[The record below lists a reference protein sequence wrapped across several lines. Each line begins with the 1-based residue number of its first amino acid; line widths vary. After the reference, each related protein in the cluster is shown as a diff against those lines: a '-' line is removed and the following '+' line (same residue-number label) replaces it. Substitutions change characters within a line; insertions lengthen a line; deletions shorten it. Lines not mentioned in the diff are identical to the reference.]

1 MKQPKRIAVVGGG
14 TAGYVAAL
22 ILKARLNCEVDLIYS
37 NRIGIVGVGEGS
49 TEHWAEFLRHINVTP
64 HEVVRECD
72 ATVKIGIMFQ
82 NWAKE
87 DYLHSIQGGFAHTT
101 GMTPTVYLKM
111 IMDGATSK
119 EIGSPH
125 IWDNKFEVPYLT
137 EGPAFQSNQ
146 FHFNTNSLNNWLQR
160 KARQFGINLI
170 EDEILDVTLNEQGEV
185 SIIRGEK
192 ATYQYDFYI
201 DATGFKRLLINKV
214 GGKWNSYS
222 KYLKMKS
229 AIAFATPDP
238 EEYNM
243 WTVARA
249 MDYGWNF
256 RIPTWG
262 RQGNGY
268 IFDSDYITAEQAK
281 MEIEKLYGHEIEV
294 GKTFNF
300 DSGALH
306 EPWIKNVV
314 AIGLSANFVEP
325 MEASSIG
332 SSIQQSFLLMHM
344 LSGYDEKTIKKYN
357 KSINEMTDNIRDFIA
372 LHYVTQKDH
381 TQFWKDIQDT
391 PLPDS
396 LLEKLQWWHHHI
408 PTGADFTHNTGYIM
422 FSHMHHIHIL
432 HGLGL
437 FNKDSF
443 KMQWDGLS
451 PNLQL
456 QIEEQIK
463 QLKMAKYQ
471 TISHKQAIGII
482 RNS

>member
-1 MKQPKRIAVVGGG
+1 
-14 TAGYVAAL
+14 
-22 ILKARLNCEVDLIYS
+22 
-37 NRIGIVGVGEGS
+37 
-49 TEHWAEFLRHINVTP
+49 
-64 HEVVRECD
+64 
-72 ATVKIGIMFQ
+72 
-82 NWAKE
+82 
-87 DYLHSIQGGFAHTT
+87 
-101 GMTPTVYLKM
+101 
-111 IMDGATSK
+111 
-119 EIGSPH
+119 
-125 IWDNKFEVPYLT
+125 
-137 EGPAFQSNQ
+137 
-146 FHFNTNSLNNWLQR
+146 
-160 KARQFGINLI
+160 
-170 EDEILDVTLNEQGEV
+170 
-185 SIIRGEK
+185 
-192 ATYQYDFYI
+192 
-201 DATGFKRLLINKV
+201 
-214 GGKWNSYS
+214 
-222 KYLKMKS
+222 
-229 AIAFATPDP
+229 
-238 EEYNM
+238 
-243 WTVARA
+243 
-249 MDYGWNF
+249 
-256 RIPTWG
+256 
-262 RQGNGY
+262 
-268 IFDSDYITAEQAK
+268 

-344 LSGYDEKTIKKYN
+344 LSGYDEKTIQKYN

-372 LHYVTQKDH
+372 LHYITQKDH

-408 PTGADFTHNTGYIM
+408 PTPADFTHNTGYIM